1 MKLSNI
7 MKPINVALPPPDQR
21 STLNCDVKVEEIDN
35 RQLEA
40 MQARIYV
47 VDANQ
52 QAIGYVNKNTL
63 QYVISRLHILPP
75 YALMDYFNEAII
87 CVDERGTIYFA
98 NSAYSKI
105 LGVPLGKIIGKAI
118 HDIEPHAALIEVL
131 QHNLPFYKEKQ
142 YINSVDKYVS
152 VKINPIFENG
162 RFIGAY
168 SIFSDVSEVN
178 RLSEEVSRITQLAED
193 YSTQINAQNDLKK
206 LKVIGNSP
214 KFVKVIKQSLTVANT
229 DVGVL
234 LRGENGVGKE
244 IIAKLIYEHSRRSD
258 KPFITV
264 NCSAIPEQL
273 IESELFGYEDGA
285 FTGAA
290 KGGSMGKFQLADGGT
305 LFLDEIGDMPFF
317 MQSKLLRVLQE
328 GEIEKI
334 GRKKNI
340 PVDVRIIAATNQP
353 LEQMIQDKGFR
364 EDLYYR
370 LNVVSL
376 TLPSLRERREDIVL
390 LTNFFLKKFNKKYH
404 KNASIT
410 HTAFRHLYNYDWPG
424 NIRELQNSIERAVI
438 FCMDDVINEAHLM
451 FNAVPDHSVAAVD
464 SSSMGLPQ
472 SVAQNDLPALD
483 DAVKNLEMQLIKQ
496 SLGLYH
502 NNKDAAAKQLK
513 ISKRTFY
520 RKCKQYQLG

>member
-1 MKLSNI
+1 MKLANI
-7 MKPINVALPPPDQR
+7 MKPQLDNLTLNHHDAVLDVSMNVEDIDAKQLKNMPNLIYVNDSKNKIVGSVNK
-21 STLNCDVKVEEIDN
+21 STLE
-35 RQLEA
+35 
-40 MQARIYV
+40 YV
-47 VDANQ
+47 SSK
-52 QAIGYVNKNTL
+52 IHL
-63 QYVISRLHILPP
+63 LPP

-87 CVDERGTIYFA
+87 FVDEQGKIYFA

-105 LGVPLGKIIGKAI
+105 LGVPLGKIIGKTI
-118 HDIEPHAALIEVL
+118 YEVEPHAALIDVL
-131 QHNLPFYKEKQ
+131 QYKTPFYKEKQ
-142 YINSVDKYVS
+142 YIKTVDKYVS
-152 VKINPIFENG
+152 VKINPIFEKDI
-162 RFIGAY
+162 FIGAY

-178 RLSEEVSRITQLAED
+178 RLSEEVNRITQLAED
-193 YSTQINAQNDLKK
+193 YSTQINAQNELKK
-206 LKVIGNSP
+206 LKIIGNSP
-214 KFVKVIKQSLTVANT
+214 EFVKVIKQSLTVAKT
-229 DVGVL
+229 DVSVL

-244 IIAKLIYEHSRRSD
+244 VIAKLIYEHSQRSD

-305 LFLDEIGDMPFF
+305 IFLDEIGDMPFF

-340 PVDVRIIAATNQP
+340 PVNVRVIAATNQP
-353 LEQMIQDKGFR
+353 LEIMIHNKQFR

-376 TLPSLRERREDIVL
+376 KLPALRERREDIML

-404 KNASIT
+404 KNATIAHSV
-410 HTAFRHLYNYDWPG
+410 FKYLYQYDWPG

-438 FCMDDVINEAHLM
+438 FSTDGMVNEESILFNQPSYPVADTVDVPVVELKDDHIV
-451 FNAVPDHSVAAVD
+451 
-464 SSSMGLPQ
+464 
-472 SVAQNDLPALD
+472 PALD
-483 DAVKNLEMQLIKQ
+483 EAVKALEIQLIKQ
-496 SLGLYH
+496 SLTQH
-502 NNKDAAAKQLK
+502 DNDKDAAANQLN

-520 RKCKQYQLG
+520 RKLKAYQLC

>member
-7 MKPINVALPPPDQR
+7 MKPINFALPQIDER
-21 STLNCDVKVEEIDN
+21 STLDRDVNVEEIEN
-35 RQLEA
+35 AQLDV
-40 MQARIYV
+40 MQPRIYITDSQQQV
-47 VDANQ
+47 V
-52 QAIGYVNKNTL
+52 GYVNKSTL
-63 QYVISRLHILPP
+63 QYVISRLHLLPP

-87 CVDERGTIYFA
+87 FVDEQGKIYFA

-118 HDIEPHAALIEVL
+118 HDIEPHAALIDVL
-131 QHNLPFYKEKQ
+131 HHNLPFYKEKQ
-142 YINSVDKYVS
+142 YINTVDKYVS
-152 VKINPIFENG
+152 VKINPIFEND

-214 KFVKVIKQSLTVANT
+214 EFVKVIKQSLTVANT

-244 IIAKLIYEHSRRSD
+244 IIAKLIFEHSRRND

-353 LEQMIQDKGFR
+353 LEQMIQDKQFR

-376 TLPSLRERREDIVL
+376 TLPSLRNRREDIVQ

-410 HTAFRHLYNYDWPG
+410 HTAFKHLYNYDWPG

-438 FCMDDVINEAHLM
+438 FCMDDIINEAHLL
-451 FNAVPDHSVAAVD
+451 FNHFPDHNHSAISNPLAIAPLSDNSVEIPSLGEAI
-464 SSSMGLPQ
+464 
-472 SVAQNDLPALD
+472 
-483 DAVKNLEMQLIKQ
+483 KNLEIQLIKQ
-496 SLGLYH
+496 SLAQY
-502 NNKDAAAKQLK
+502 NNDKDAAAKQLN

-520 RKCKQYQLG
+520 RKYKEYQLA